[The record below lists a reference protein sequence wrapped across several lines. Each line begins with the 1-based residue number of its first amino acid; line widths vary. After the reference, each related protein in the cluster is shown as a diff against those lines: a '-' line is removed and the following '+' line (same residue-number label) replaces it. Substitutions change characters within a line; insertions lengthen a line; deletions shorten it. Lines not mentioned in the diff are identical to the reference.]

1 MCIEIINWSE
11 INVLKY
17 FHEYFCMQSCLLG
30 YTYNVNDLKM
40 GENAVKMHLLKDV
53 EQNAGI
59 IIFLY
64 LSILV

>member
-1 MCIEIINWSE
+1 
-11 INVLKY
+11 
-17 FHEYFCMQSCLLG
+17 MQSDLLG

-64 LSILV
+64 LSIYT

>member
-1 MCIEIINWSE
+1 
-11 INVLKY
+11 
-17 FHEYFCMQSCLLG
+17 MQSCLLG

-40 GENAVKMHLLKDV
+40 GENAVKMHLLKNV